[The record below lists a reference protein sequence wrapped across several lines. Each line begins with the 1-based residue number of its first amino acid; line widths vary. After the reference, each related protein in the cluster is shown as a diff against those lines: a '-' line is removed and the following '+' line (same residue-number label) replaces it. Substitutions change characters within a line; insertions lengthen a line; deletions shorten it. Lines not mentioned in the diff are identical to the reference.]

1 MSAIQ
6 GYGFTVTP
14 LGNLPLLPSAGQSP
28 AAWTQNAVFP
38 SAEVSITATGQSIV
52 LQVFAGKTQ
61 DDANL
66 NAMIFGNK
74 NAGNW

>member
-1 MSAIQ
+1 MPAIQ
-6 GYGFTVTP
+6 YYGFSITP
-14 LGNLPLLPSAGQSP
+14 LGNLPLLFSAGQNPAPWTSSP
-28 AAWTQNAVFP
+28 IFP
-38 SAEVSITATGQSIV
+38 STEVSINATGQTII
-52 LQVFAGKTQ
+52 LQVWPNETQ